1 MGPAAAVSSVARR
14 TCRRHCRP
22 AQGHAG
28 LGAPA
33 VAAAPRARVR
43 PGLERGRGPGLYSRG
58 GPSPA
63 PARPPP
69 RLPAP
74 GGRLEQGPSVPL
86 PSRAV
91 VKGPGASCCLC
102 GVGRVGASPRGARS
116 CCPPFSLLAGGR
128 REGQAGSVTPA
139 FSLGMTALTQMPWP
153 QRLATPCLSLPLMYT
168 WAFCAQKRAR
178 RRSEQLESSP
188 GPLSCPLRL
197 SWGSPDGTAC
207 LSCTC
212 PSRHHPP
219 GLAPACTPAW
229 RTPHPHPVP
238 LLNAPWVFSG
248 PPASVQ
254 SRDGCVDLGSTGG
267 WAFPAVGRDLGTS
280 GGGRAGRTQV
290 SRLGAG
296 QVQRGHAQRVLSC
309 RVSQVAGCSVSS
321 GPLPLWLLLQEAA
334 AWAAVSA
341 LGGGRVAAGRGL
353 DQECVSRNVTALPTE
368 SGVGAGVGG
377 WGSP

>member
-1 MGPAAAVSSVARR
+1 MAAA
-14 TCRRHCRP
+14 
-22 AQGHAG
+22 AQ
-28 LGAPA
+28 
-33 VAAAPRARVR
+33 RARVR
-43 PGLERGRGPGLYSRG
+43 PGLERGRGPGLYSHG

-102 GVGRVGASPRGARS
+102 GEGRVGAPPGGAKR
-116 CCPPFSLLAGGR
+116 CCLPSSLLAGDR
-128 REGQAGSVTPA
+128 REGQEGSVTPA

-178 RRSEQLESSP
+178 RLSEQLESSP
-188 GPLSCPLRL
+188 WPPQLAPSAAPLRL
-197 SWGSPDGTAC
+197 SWGSPDSTAC

-212 PSRHHPP
+212 PSWHHPP

-229 RTPHPHPVP
+229 RTPPPTP
-238 LLNAPWVFSG
+238 CSLLNAPWVFPG
-248 PPASVQ
+248 PPTSVQ
-254 SRDGCVDLGSTGG
+254 SRDGCVDSGSTGEG
-267 WAFPAVGRDLGTS
+267 RAFPAVGRDLGTY
-280 GGGRAGRTQV
+280 GGRQAGRTQV

-296 QVQRGHAQRVLSC
+296 QVQRGRAQRVLSLSGFPGC
-309 RVSQVAGCSVSS
+309 LLCSLIWAPPPVATVAGSGRLGSS
-321 GPLPLWLLLQEAA
+321 LRAGWRE
-334 AWAAVSA
+334 
-341 LGGGRVAAGRGL
+341 GGGWQGPRPGMCV
-353 DQECVSRNVTALPTE
+353 QECDCSAH
-368 SGVGAGVGG
+368 
-377 WGSP
+377 